1 MHLVDLKNNFYGSTA
16 IVSNSIPIGVGLA
29 YSLKLAKKKNL
40 VCIYIGDA
48 AVEEGVFFE
57 SINFSILKKLP
68 VIFICENNFYS
79 VYTHIKDRQPEKR
92 KIYKLASAMGA
103 TSHLFT
109 QDNPFKLFKKFEN
122 TFCRS
127 RNI

>member
-1 MHLVDLKNNFYGSTA
+1 MYQILFNK
-16 IVSNSIPIGVGLA
+16 VGLA

-79 VYTHIKDRQPEKR
+79 VYTIL
-92 KIYKLASAMGA
+92 KIDNQ
-103 TSHLFT
+103 TIERFT
-109 QDNPFKLFKKFEN
+109 N
-122 TFCRS
+122 
-127 RNI
+127 